1 MNTIIQIRNNMK
13 ARPIR
18 DKLDRSELAECY
30 RLALKIAGVKNIDP
44 KDVSLDVTLTEQIL
58 KREFPSM
65 TMKEVRYATEQ
76 GAGGFYGEFHG
87 INPKTFMDWIRA
99 YRNSTEWKQAKN
111 QKEPQRKELPRPKE
125 LTPAQKKDIW
135 DDAKKRYLETH
146 SLQGGVWLYGIGLEL
161 GYIDAQDELFI
172 EKVRYKTEKKLKARI
187 EALKQQRL
195 IQRQAVK
202 EYQAILETETDQRK
216 KYPKWVAECKREAVK
231 LTFQQ

>member
-1 MNTIIQIRNNMK
+1 MNTLMKITNAMK
-13 ARPIR
+13 APPIKEQLNR
-18 DKLDRSELAECY
+18 EELAQIY
-30 RLALKIAGVKNIDP
+30 RRAIKLAGIKSFDP
-44 KDVSLDVTLTEQIL
+44 DDVSEDLSLTIPLL
-58 KREFPSM
+58 KREFPSL
-65 TMKEVRYATEQ
+65 TIKEIQYAVEQ
-76 GAGGFYGEFHG
+76 GAVGYYGEFHG

-111 QKEPQRKELPRPKE
+111 QKEPARKELPRPKE

-135 DDAKKRYLETH
+135 NDAKKRYLESH

-161 GYIDAQDELFI
+161 GYIDARDEIFI
-172 EKVRYKTEKKLKARI
+172 QEVRYKTEKKLKDRI

-231 LTFQQ
+231 LTFEK